1 MSCLIEM
8 FIDGSK
14 KISVLEDRLGCDGVN
29 FIVLISAEEIWSQI
43 EICGL
48 LWGCWLLSIWLTAY
62 EEIRDD
68 FKGANQILQEKND
81 FHAHRECVTIG
92 REKFLQIVYNN

>member
-14 KISVLEDRLGCDGVN
+14 KISVWEDRLGCDGGH
-29 FIVLISAEEIWSQI
+29 FTVLIPAEEICLQI
-43 EICGL
+43 EICVL
-48 LWGCWLLSIWLTAY
+48 LWGWWLLSIWLIAY

-92 REKFLQIVYNN
+92 REKVLQIV